1 MKDLSPSTKE
11 NRNLRQ
17 VEGER
22 IMQKGIGLYLRQKKF
37 HGMFMWIYGKK
48 YKKKRIQ
55 LEKKELLN
63 MPSN

>member
-1 MKDLSPSTKE
+1 
-11 NRNLRQ
+11 
-17 VEGER
+17 
-22 IMQKGIGLYLRQKKF
+22 MQKGIGLYLRQKKF